1 MPAQKTVKTVKTL
14 EECDKTKV
22 YRCVE
27 VTMAWING
35 AWCRLDTHPQVR
47 WTPITFEPTPFE
59 GVGFY
64 ELGSMEELNYSDY
77 RNHRSVATVNVGGKG
92 RE

>member
-1 MPAQKTVKTVKTL
+1 MSDRAVKIL
-14 EECDKTKV
+14 EECDKDKV
-22 YRCVE
+22 WRCVE

-35 AWCRLDTHPQVR
+35 AWCRLDTHPQVT

-64 ELGSMEELNYSDY
+64 ELGSIDELDYSDY
-77 RNHRSVATVNVGGKG
+77 RNHRSVATVNVGQ
-92 RE
+92 